1 MRAFDLES
9 KLFVQRNA
17 RLVVSIDLKLDA
29 LGVEPVLGQA
39 HQRRHE
45 FGADPLT
52 LEVDTHRHAEAR
64 RVGEAAMP
72 VDRSDIAGI
81 SAVQLGDQSMY
92 IRLDVFQPVLPDI
105 Q

>member
-17 RLVVSIDLKLDA
+17 RFVVSIDLKLDA
-29 LGVEPVLGQA
+29 LVVEPVLGQA
-39 HQRRHE
+39 HQGHHE
-45 FGADPLT
+45 FGADTLT

-72 VDRSDIAGI
+72 ADQSDVAGI
-81 SAVQLGDQSMY
+81 SAIQLGHQSMY
-92 IRLDVFQPVLPDI
+92 IKLDVFQPVLPDI